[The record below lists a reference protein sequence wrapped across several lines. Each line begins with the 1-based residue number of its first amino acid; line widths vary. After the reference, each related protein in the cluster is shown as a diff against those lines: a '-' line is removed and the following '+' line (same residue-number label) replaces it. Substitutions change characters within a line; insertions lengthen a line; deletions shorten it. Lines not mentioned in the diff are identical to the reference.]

1 MKSWGGILLTLGLL
15 AGCQP
20 AAPPEVDIEPP
31 MVLRFRPQG
40 EAIDP
45 AAVVVVQFSAPVQ
58 SDAFVEPL
66 VVVIEESLV
75 DGDFLDDFDRP
86 PLAAKRADGPVAC
99 DIEVDMQGGRLTLL
113 PRTSLSPDTAY
124 LVAVSAAVRDL
135 SGNPLVA
142 EVEVDERGRA
152 VGAQTHAIHRFRTGR
167 AAGPAD
173 DPVDDDPADD
183 PPAAAARVVF
193 SEILANPAG
202 EESQGEYVELV
213 NLGPAAVDL
222 GGWLLTDSGLAGEG
236 DPLSACDGGADAVL
250 PADGVAVVGGQDLR
264 PPPEMPAAARL
275 LCTDRASLTSRGLRN
290 GGGEILVLSDG
301 AGVEVDRY
309 GGWVNLSERE
319 GCSAVRLDLEA
330 PDGPDNWA
338 PLPAEPCR
346 SPGWVE

>member
-1 MKSWGGILLTLGLL
+1 MRPWGGFLLALGLL

-31 MVLRFRPQG
+31 TVLRFRPQG

-45 AAVVVVQFSAPVQ
+45 AAVIVVQFSEPVQ
-58 SDAFVEPL
+58 SDAAVEPL
-66 VVVIEESLV
+66 LVVIEEALV

-113 PRTSLSPDTAY
+113 PRTALQPDTAY
-124 LVAVSAAVRDL
+124 LVVVSAAVRDL

-142 EVEVDERGRA
+142 QADVDERGRV
-152 VGAQTHAIHRFRTGR
+152 VGAQTHAIHRFRTAR
-167 AAGPAD
+167 AGGPAD
-173 DPVDDDPADD
+173 DPPDDDSPEPAVRI
-183 PPAAAARVVF
+183 AF

-213 NLGPAAVDL
+213 NLGSAAVDL

-250 PADGVAVVGGQDLR
+250 PAGGVAVVGGLELR

-275 LCTDRASLTSRGLRN
+275 LCTDRSSLTSRGLRN
-290 GGGEILVLSDG
+290 GGGEILVLSDS
-301 AGVEVDRY
+301 AGIEADRY

-338 PLPAEPCR
+338 PLEAEPCR
-346 SPGWVE
+346 SPGWIE